1 MARLRIR
8 TLAPRDAEKGRP
20 RPAEVIP
27 FAGEQIDGSF
37 LLGFTTVLYEAKW
50 FKSPVP
56 ASAIYQFKGKLD
68 GKFAGTVGIVISM
81 SGYSADAVDA
91 LSRGKDQKI
100 ILLDDSDV
108 ASVFDGQA
116 KFKDLLLS
124 RMRLAAH

>member
-1 MARLRIR
+1 
-8 TLAPRDAEKGRP
+8 
-20 RPAEVIP
+20 
-27 FAGEQIDGSF
+27 
-37 LLGFTTVLYEAKW
+37 
-50 FKSPVP
+50 
-56 ASAIYQFKGKLD
+56 
-68 GKFAGTVGIVISM
+68 M